1 MKLALW
7 LALVAVA
14 AAAFPRGAAAQN
26 FTLPSLPYET
36 DAFEPSIDNMTMT
49 FHWTRRAPG
58 GVWEGGLTP
67 ATAAA

>member
-14 AAAFPRGAAAQN
+14 ATFPRGAVAQN
-26 FTLPSLPYET
+26 FSLPSLPYET
-36 DAFEPSIDNMTMT
+36 DSFEPSIDNMTMV
-49 FHWTRRAPG
+49 FHWTRCAPG
-58 GVWEGGLTP
+58 RVSQGGRAP